1 MQKMKVAS
9 IVFCVILKE
18 NSTKIIKMEETIM
31 NYGFVPALGT
41 PLDENGKLCKESY
54 IGQINRM
61 IDAGA
66 VGILCM
72 GSMGQQAFISNDVCV
87 EVAQT
92 AVEAAAGRV
101 PVFVGAMDN
110 SIKRAKARIASME
123 HLDVTAFVLTTPYYE
138 VDTADQVMK
147 YFREVA
153 KSTKHNIML
162 YDLAVVTNFKIT
174 YDMVCQLKKD
184 IPNLVGIKSGD
195 IVMQRKIR
203 LTPELADLN
212 TYFSNLDIFDIAF
225 PWGIGSVLDG
235 MFTCTPVNSQKL
247 IEAMGAGDKAGAAQ
261 ALDNII
267 DFRDKLLGWDLWPA
281 YSAAMNLLGW
291 KGLHAPDWVT
301 SSSPEIIA
309 LVKEEMERIG
319 EL

>member
-1 MQKMKVAS
+1 MK
-9 IVFCVILKE
+9 
-18 NSTKIIKMEETIM
+18 
-31 NYGFVPALGT
+31 YGFVPALGT
-41 PLDENGKLCKESY
+41 PLDANGNLCKESY
-54 IGQINRM
+54 TAQINRM

-87 EVAQT
+87 EVAET
-92 AVEAAAGRV
+92 AVKAAAGRV

-195 IVMQRKIR
+195 LVMQRKIR
-203 LTPELADLN
+203 LNPELADLN
-212 TYFSNLDIFDIAF
+212 TFFSNLDVFDIAF

-247 IEAMGAGDKAGAAQ
+247 IEAMRAGDKVGAAQ
-261 ALDNII
+261 ALNNILA
-267 DFRDKLLGWDLWPA
+267 FRDNMLGWDLWPA

-291 KGLHAPDWVT
+291 EGLHAPDWVT
-301 SSSPEIIA
+301 PASDEVIA
-309 LVKEEMERIG
+309 LVKAEMERIG

>member
-1 MQKMKVAS
+1 MK
-9 IVFCVILKE
+9 
-18 NSTKIIKMEETIM
+18 
-31 NYGFVPALGT
+31 YGFVPALGT
-41 PLDENGKLCKESY
+41 PLDANGNLCKESY
-54 IGQINRM
+54 TAQIERM
-61 IDAGA
+61 LEAGA
-66 VGILCM
+66 VGLLCM

-87 EVAQT
+87 EVAET
-92 AVEAAAGRV
+92 AVKTAAGRV

-162 YDLAVVTNFKIT
+162 YDLPSVTNFKIT

-184 IPNLVGIKSGD
+184 IPNFVGIKSGD
-195 IVMQRKIR
+195 LVLQRKIK
-203 LTPELADLN
+203 LNPELADLN
-212 TYFSNLDIFDIAF
+212 TYFSNLDVFDIAF
-225 PWGIGSVLDG
+225 PWGVGCVLDG

-247 IEAMGAGDKAGAAQ
+247 ITAMRAGDKAGAAE
-261 ALDNII
+261 ALNNII
-267 DFRDKLLGWDLWPA
+267 EFRDKLLGWDLWPA

-291 KGLHAPDWVT
+291 EGLHAPDWVT
-301 SSSPEIIA
+301 ESSPEIVA
-309 LVKEEMERIG
+309 LVKEEMQRIG

>member
-1 MQKMKVAS
+1 MK
-9 IVFCVILKE
+9 
-18 NSTKIIKMEETIM
+18 
-31 NYGFVPALGT
+31 YGFVPALGT
-41 PLDENGKLCKESY
+41 PLDANGNLCKESY
-54 IGQINRM
+54 TAQINRM

-66 VGILCM
+66 VGLLSM

-87 EVAQT
+87 EVAET
-92 AVEAAAGRV
+92 AVKAAAGRV

-138 VDTADQVMK
+138 VDTAEQVMK

-162 YDLAVVTNFKIT
+162 YDLPPVTNFKIT

-195 IVMQRKIR
+195 LVLQRKIK
-203 LTPELADLN
+203 LNPELADLN
-212 TYFSNLDIFDIAF
+212 TYFSNLDVFDVAF

-247 IEAMGAGDKAGAAQ
+247 IESMRAGDKAGAAQ
-261 ALDNII
+261 ALNNILALRDN
-267 DFRDKLLGWDLWPA
+267 FLAWDLWPA
-281 YSAAMNLLGW
+281 YCAAMNLLGW
-291 KGLHAPDWVT
+291 EGIHAPDWIT
-301 SSSPEIIA
+301 EPSAEIFA
-309 LVKEEMERIG
+309 LVKAEMERIG